1 MSPRRTRAARTPRPP
16 HRHAGHGK
24 AQCLKIFR
32 RLSGYLDGE
41 LPGNICREIRK
52 HLGDCKRC
60 EVFLQSLRQTIA
72 LCRKYR
78 ARPLPPAAR
87 ARLKS
92 AILRAVGRA

>member
-1 MSPRRTRAARTPRPP
+1 MSPRRTRARTRRPS

-24 AQCLKIFR
+24 AQCLKVFR

-52 HLGDCKRC
+52 HLGDCTRC
-60 EVFLQSLRQTIA
+60 EEFLESLRETIA

-78 ARPLPPAAR
+78 ARALPPAAR
-87 ARLKS
+87 ARLKL
-92 AILRAVGRA
+92 AILRAVRRA